1 LKQFN
6 FLNSLGEK
14 TMTKNKKMKI
24 LQLFID
30 AGMLEPATELLKRQ
44 QAFDRELRARNLMI
58 ASLLTAAGY
67 QFEIRG

>member
-1 LKQFN
+1 M
-6 FLNSLGEK
+6 SK
-14 TMTKNKKMKI
+14 TKKTQI
-24 LQLFID
+24 IQLFID
-30 AGMLEPATELLKRQ
+30 AGMIERGTELLKRQ